1 MKLKYVNMVR
11 RQHVQCRRVL
21 LVLQKLLLDRL
32 VRRGRIDQQ
41 SHRKLIRVLV
51 DKNLVRE

>member
-11 RQHVQCRRVL
+11 RQHVQCRHVL
-21 LVLQKLLLDRL
+21 LALLKQLRDLL
-32 VRRGRIDQQ
+32 VHHDRIDQQ

-51 DKNLVRE
+51 DKNLGRE

>member
-1 MKLKYVNMVR
+1 MVR
-11 RQHVQCRRVL
+11 RQHVQCHRVL
-21 LVLQKLLLDRL
+21 LALQKLLRDLL

-41 SHRKLIRVLV
+41 SHHKLIRVLV

>member
-11 RQHVQCRRVL
+11 HQHVQCRRVL
-21 LVLQKLLLDRL
+21 LALQRLLLDRL

-51 DKNLVRE
+51 DKNRDRE